1 MGLELKDRDR
11 RSSISES
18 CLLISEGQGM
28 SKYSDFYTR
37 DQSVSG
43 NINRFGVL
51 LPSLR
56 VR

>member
-18 CLLISEGQGM
+18 CLLISEGQVM

-43 NINRFGVL
+43 NINQFGVS